1 VSEHTGQTIPVSWV
15 RTLALDASAGESRGS
30 RSKQGS
36 RHGCLGAV
44 GGDSSSKA
52 RSYGIMGKVFVGGQG
67 GSLAAAVVVQRA
79 ELDKILEEVCLAGS
93 PTLLL
98 ATRRRIGASRRSV

>member
-1 VSEHTGQTIPVSWV
+1 MDAW
-15 RTLALDASAGESRGS
+15 ALWAATPAAKPDP
-30 RSKQGS
+30 
-36 RHGCLGAV
+36 
-44 GGDSSSKA
+44 
-52 RSYGIMGKVFVGGQG
+52 MGKVFVGGQG

-98 ATRRRIGASRRSV
+98 AARRRIGAPRRSV